1 MKYEIN
7 MNITPPTATA
17 QHKGERV
24 IFDKKTR
31 RPMVMH
37 YTKAPQKKA
46 HDMYC
51 KLLSHDFAT
60 RKDGIGTEFMFT
72 KPLAVEIDFK
82 FPHSVNV
89 PKRDK
94 NKTFART
101 TRPDL
106 DNMAKG
112 LLDCLMEVGLIQDDA
127 QIFDLRLRKF
137 NVNAKSQGIRI
148 YISDEPCYVFSYRDV
163 QEKEKDAN

>member
-1 MKYEIN
+1 MKYELF
-7 MNITPPTATA
+7 MHITPPTATV

-24 IFDKKTR
+24 IFDKKTK
-31 RPMVMH
+31 RPMIMH
-37 YTKAPQKKA
+37 YMKTPQRKA
-46 HDMYC
+46 HDTYC
-51 KLLSHDFAT
+51 TLLTHDFVT

-72 KPLAVEIDFK
+72 KPLVVEIDFV
-82 FPHSVNV
+82 FPHGTNIA
-89 PKRDK
+89 KRDRD
-94 NKTFART
+94 KTFARI

-137 NVNAKSQGIRI
+137 NSNSKHQGVRI
-148 YISDEPCYVFSYRDV
+148 SISDEPCYTLNYRDV
-163 QEKEKDAN
+163 QDIEKDAN